1 MIRGEGRGGGVGKN
15 NIMEKE
21 EGGKWNTGKFASK
34 GTREIRGANETRRQV
49 EESRQK
55 RKGKKMRKEQ
65 ERRGEERLKHFT
77 LLASIYG
84 AIKRAIS

>member
-1 MIRGEGRGGGVGKN
+1 
-15 NIMEKE
+15 MEHR
-21 EGGKWNTGKFASK
+21 GKFASK

-65 ERRGEERLKHFT
+65 ERRGEAEALYSFSFNLWCYKKGHFLKN
-77 LLASIYG
+77 LYR
-84 AIKRAIS
+84 KISAKSFHHSLCPNCSHM